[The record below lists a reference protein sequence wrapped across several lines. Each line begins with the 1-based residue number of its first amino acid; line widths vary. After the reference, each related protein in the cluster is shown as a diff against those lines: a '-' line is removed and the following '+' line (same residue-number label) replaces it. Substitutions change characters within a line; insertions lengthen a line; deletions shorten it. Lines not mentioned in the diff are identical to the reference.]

1 MRSHVIGEVMGRGR
15 TRRALEVLYRE
26 RFPRFEQVARAIAGD
41 RELAREA
48 VQEGFADALRSSDRY
63 DGSGPLEAWVWR
75 CVVNRAKRARR
86 APGELLGEPPDV
98 AAKNGSGEDESG
110 LRARVAALPE
120 RQRLAVFLR
129 YYADLDYAAIAD
141 ALEVEVGTVS
151 ATLSQAHRNLRAEL
165 AKEAR

>member
-1 MRSHVIGEVMGRGR
+1 M
-15 TRRALEVLYRE
+15 LYRE
-26 RFPRFEQVARAIAGD
+26 RFARFEQVARAIAGD

-48 VQEGFADALRSSDRY
+48 VQDGFADALRSADRY

-98 AAKNGSGEDESG
+98 AAKNGSSDDEGG
-110 LRARVAALPE
+110 LRASVAALPE

-129 YYADLDYAAIAD
+129 YYADLDYAAIAE

-165 AKEAR
+165 VKEAR

>member
-1 MRSHVIGEVMGRGR
+1 M
-15 TRRALEVLYRE
+15 
-26 RFPRFEQVARAIAGD
+26 
-41 RELAREA
+41 
-48 VQEGFADALRSSDRY
+48 
-63 DGSGPLEAWVWR
+63 WR

-86 APGELLGEPPDV
+86 APVELLGEPPDV

-110 LRARVAALPE
+110 LRTRIAALPE

-151 ATLSQAHRNLRAEL
+151 ATLNQAHRNLRAEL

>member
-1 MRSHVIGEVMGRGR
+1 MGQRR
-15 TRRALEVLYRE
+15 TRRAVEALYRT
-26 RFPRFEQVARAIAGD
+26 RFARFEQVARAITCD

-48 VQEGFADALRSSDRY
+48 VQDGFADALRSADRY
-63 DGSGPLEAWVWR
+63 DGTGPLEAWVWR
-75 CVVNRAKRARR
+75 CVVNRAKQARR
-86 APGELLGEPPDV
+86 APVEVLGEPPEVV
-98 AAKNGSGEDESG
+98 AGNGSAHGDDAG

-129 YYADLDYAAIAD
+129 YYADLDYAGIAD

-165 AKEAR
+165 VKEAL

>member
-1 MRSHVIGEVMGRGR
+1 MGDSR
-15 TRRALEVLYRE
+15 TRRAIELLYRE
-26 RFPRFEQVARAIAGD
+26 RFARFEQVARAIAGD

-48 VQEGFADALRSSDRY
+48 VQDGFADALKAVGQFDRR
-63 DGSGPLEAWVWR
+63 GPLEAWVWR

-86 APGELLGEPPDV
+86 PSLELLGDPPEPFNV
-98 AAKNGSGEDESG
+98 NGSGNGAGTE

-129 YYADLDYAAIAD
+129 YCADLDYASIAE

-165 AKEAR
+165 VKEAR